1 MKKSMRFGLILM
13 VLFILSSVIHCI
25 DFCNVPD
32 ATSWIIPTFIALCVG
47 LLLCVLTYFISIYLN
62 SPQLSAWAKIEISNL
77 FSAALVAVLIYGII
91 MFSCNDNATLALGSS
106 IWQEPYGQEIEVK
119 SLFKASEDYF
129 DGISELSYNTT
140 KFIRYNMGVAY
151 VRSSISAFGSHPD
164 SGVGGS
170 LLQFLGGSST
180 SWAKFPES
188 YVYASMFQM
197 LLRISTLS
205 FFNILFLKAVF
216 AYISTGVLTIMLPFA
231 IVMHAIP
238 GTKSIGSALIALCVG
253 LFVVYPAMFA
263 VLDIYWLPYV
273 QGDMEPAIMNPNIVD
288 TDTPPMSAM
297 TDYRTEVSMADIL
310 STDVIDWCA
319 QPEFV
324 RTDGSISTCNSGKT
338 GKNDCS
344 VKIYDYMSAVGVLT
358 LSTIFFPYL
367 AIIVSAAFV
376 REFSKVMGQEL
387 DITRLATMV

>member
-1 MKKSMRFGLILM
+1 MKKSMRFGLILIFM
-13 VLFILSSVIHCI
+13 FILSSVIHCI

-32 ATSWIIPTFIALCVG
+32 ATSWIVPTFIALCVG

-62 SPQLSAWAKIEISNL
+62 SPQLSAWTKIEISNL

-91 MFSCNDNATLALGSS
+91 MFSCNDSATLALGST
-106 IWQEPYGQEIEVK
+106 IWQEPYGEEIEVK

-129 DGISELSYNTT
+129 DGIAELSYKTM

-151 VRSSISAFGSHPD
+151 VRSSISAFGTHPD
-164 SGVGGS
+164 SGFGTS

-180 SWAKFPES
+180 SWSKFPES

-231 IVMHAIP
+231 VVMHAIP

-273 QGDMEPAIMNPNIVD
+273 QGDMEPAIMNPNIVN
-288 TDTPPMSAM
+288 TDTPEMPAM

-310 STDVIDWCA
+310 RTDVIDWCA
-319 QPEFV
+319 QPEFIY
-324 RTDGSISTCNSGKT
+324 TDGTTSDCNSGKT
-338 GKNDCS
+338 GDNECS